1 MKRIISAVLACVL
14 LFGCVLALA
23 SCGGPAKDAA
33 KAEANLKSKGYQVN
47 LLNDKEILDIVY
59 GSDETNPN
67 KIVAEIKA
75 VKGNDYINIFYYD
88 SKDSAKEAWKTL
100 EAQYEATAL
109 NLKESEDLKIKFGR
123 EGAVIYIGTKAAVK
137 AAK

>member
-1 MKRIISAVLACVL
+1 MKKIISAVLACVL
-14 LFGCVLALA
+14 LLGCVFALA
-23 SCGGPAKDAA
+23 SCGAPAKDPA
-33 KAEANLKSKGYQVN
+33 KAEANLKGAGYQVK
-47 LLNDKEILDIVY
+47 LLNNKEVLDIVY

-75 VKGNDYINIFYYD
+75 VKGNDFINIFYYD
-88 SKDSAKEAWKTL
+88 SKESAKEAWKTI

-109 NLKESEDLKIKFGR
+109 NLKESEDLKIKYGR

>member
-1 MKRIISAVLACVL
+1 MKKIISAVHACVL
-14 LFGCVLALA
+14 LLGCVFALA
-23 SCGGPAKDAA
+23 SCGAPAKDPA
-33 KAEANLKSKGYQVN
+33 KAEANLKGAGYQVK
-47 LLNDKEILDIVY
+47 LLNNKEVLDIVY

-75 VKGNDYINIFYYD
+75 VKGNDFINIFYYD
-88 SKDSAKEAWKTL
+88 SKESAKEAWKTI

-109 NLKESEDLKIKFGR
+109 NLKESEDLKIKYGR